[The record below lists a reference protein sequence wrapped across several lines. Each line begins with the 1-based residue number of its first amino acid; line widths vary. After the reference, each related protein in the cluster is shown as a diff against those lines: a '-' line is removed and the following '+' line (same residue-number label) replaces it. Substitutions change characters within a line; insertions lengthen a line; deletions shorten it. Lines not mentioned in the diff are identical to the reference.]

1 MEFPLQLRNKINL
14 LTENEDIKALA
25 KAAERLSERYR
36 DESGDGK
43 RSASGK
49 SDILAY
55 AAVRMPATFAA
66 VSRALELALECLGND
81 DGFDGVDCEINSI
94 LDVGA
99 GTGAGAIAAALLTNC
114 ANIMCIEREPDMI
127 SLGRDFFDCMDMRGD
142 WIRRDIT
149 QGIPEKADLVIC
161 SYCLNEL
168 PSAQRKSTIARLA
181 EAADKLL
188 LIVEPGTP
196 NASAE
201 VKQMRGQLAE
211 LGMNIAAPCPN
222 MGECPLNGSD
232 WCHFS
237 ARAAR
242 SRIHKQI
249 KGADVPYE
257 DEKFCFLAASKGSV
271 RPCAN
276 RIIRRPFIGSGK
288 VTLTLC
294 SGKSV
299 STQLITKKDPRFK
312 TARKANIGDKF

>member
-1 MEFPLQLRNKINL
+1 MEFPIQLRNKINT
-14 LTENEDIKALA
+14 LTENEDIKVLA
-25 KAAERLSERYR
+25 RSAEWLSERYR
-36 DESGDGK
+36 DERGDGK
-43 RSASGK
+43 RSASGR

-66 VSRALELALECLGND
+66 VSRALELALECVG
-81 DGFDGVDCEINSI
+81 GVGGKIGSV

-99 GTGAGAIAAALLTNC
+99 GTGAGAIAAALLTDC
-114 ANIMCIEREPDMI
+114 TDIKCVEREPAMI
-127 SLGRDFFDCMDMRGD
+127 ALGREFFSCMDIHGD
-142 WIRRDIT
+142 WLQCDIA

-168 PSAQRKSTIARLA
+168 PSAQRKTVIARLA

-196 NASAE
+196 NAFVN
-201 VKQMRGQLAE
+201 VKQMRKQLTE
-211 LGMNIAAPCPN
+211 LGMTIVAPCPD
-222 MGECPLNGSD
+222 MGECPLAEGD

-242 SRIHKQI
+242 SRIHKQL

-257 DEKFCFLAASKGSV
+257 DEKFCFLAASKVGAQ
-271 RPCAN
+271 PCES
-276 RIIRRPFIGSGK
+276 RIIRRPFIEAGK
-288 VTLTLC
+288 ITLALC
-294 SGKSV
+294 SGNSV

-312 TARKANIGDKF
+312 SARKADIGDKF